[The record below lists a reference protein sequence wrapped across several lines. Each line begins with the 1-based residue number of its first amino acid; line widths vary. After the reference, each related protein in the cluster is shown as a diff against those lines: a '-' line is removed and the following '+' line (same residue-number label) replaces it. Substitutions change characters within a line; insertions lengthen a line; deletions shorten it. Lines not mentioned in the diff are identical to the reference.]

1 MSIDPALQMFISACC
16 AKCLSTSCDGALDIV
31 SRAKCAKYA
40 AWQKLP
46 GDQRSKLFLAAM
58 AGELINLERITR
70 GY

>member
-1 MSIDPALQMFISACC
+1 MSIDHTLQMFISACC
-16 AKCLSTSCDGALDIV
+16 AKCLSTSCNGALDIV
-31 SRAKCAKYA
+31 SRAKCAKYT